1 MLPDKLNKV
10 ADSLAEVI
18 GNLDGYSKELLGIQ
32 ENTLGSTAFDLI
44 FDVGVAATPVVSN
57 FVQGLQIRN
66 LKNVLKEIDKVIQ
79 TMNVTFKEHEE
90 KFIQEKTLPLILKN
104 AIQEEQEEKIRIM
117 VNGFES
123 IIYDSMYE
131 EDDLYEYYDVL
142 KSLRYKEI
150 ARMLQLYD
158 RGFQDQETY
167 NTGNFEFV
175 GTSREYID
183 NKLVR
188 LGLGTFGPHEDTRPT
203 QFGERFIHFFRNRKI
218 DD

>member
-104 AIQEEQEEKIRIM
+104 AIQEEQEEKISIM

-131 EDDLYEYYDVL
+131 EDDLYEYYDV
-142 KSLRYKEI
+142 
-150 ARMLQLYD
+150 
-158 RGFQDQETY
+158 
-167 NTGNFEFV
+167 
-175 GTSREYID
+175 
-183 NKLVR
+183 
-188 LGLGTFGPHEDTRPT
+188 
-203 QFGERFIHFFRNRKI
+203 
-218 DD
+218 